1 MQKTKARTL
10 TGFMELLPEKQ
21 ILFNKMKN
29 IIEHTFIVNGL
40 SPMDTPV
47 LEYSQ
52 VLLAKAGGETEKQIY
67 RFAKGD
73 NDLCMRFDLTV
84 PFAKYVALYYHDLN
98 FPFRRYQI
106 GKVFRGER
114 AQKGRLR
121 EFYQCDMDIIS
132 NSELELIADAE
143 CIDVLSQIFENL
155 NQEIV
160 IRVNNR
166 KIINGLLEEFNLVSS
181 MNEILNIL
189 DKKDKIGYDKTLQ
202 LLSAHTQRAKYLLD
216 IFEIKSLEDLKL
228 NNFKNKL
235 IYEGIEELKQILN
248 ILNKK
253 QTKAEIVFD
262 LSIIRG
268 LDYYTGIVFEA
279 NLKNINEKVSV
290 GAGGRYDNLTEHFC
304 DEKFSGVGVSIGLSR
319 LFDLLDK
326 NNLLNFFE
334 QTSAIVALLPFEN
347 FIDQAF
353 CIENILKENNIPVE
367 NVYYKNKNFKN
378 KLNYINKKGINFLI
392 VIGEDE
398 IKSNIFQIKNM
409 ITGETQKLH
418 LDEIIKYVKE
428 YMKEENKILSYNNQ

>member
-21 ILFNKMKN
+21 ILFNKIKN

-268 LDYYTGIVFEA
+268 LDYYTGVVFEA

-290 GAGGRYDNLTEHFC
+290 GGGGRYDNLTGHFC

-347 FIDQAF
+347 FIDHAF

>member
-216 IFEIKSLEDLKL
+216 IFEIKSLEDLKS

-268 LDYYTGIVFEA
+268 LDYYTGVVFEA

-290 GAGGRYDNLTEHFC
+290 GGGGRYDNLTEHFC

>member
-216 IFEIKSLEDLKL
+216 IFEIKSLEDLEL

-235 IYEGIEELKQILN
+235 IYKGIEELKQILN

-268 LDYYTGIVFEA
+268 LDYYTGVVFEA

-290 GAGGRYDNLTEHFC
+290 GAGGRYDNLTGHFC

-378 KLNYINKKGINFLI
+378 KLNYINKKGMNFLI